1 MAGYDPHAATRDQHA
16 VSQHAELLVIGAGQ
30 AGLAAAIEGARAG
43 RRTVLVDENPLP
55 LGMMG
60 LDVPLLFGG
69 RMDASAGDAGRV
81 IEHLVA
87 TTPALAEAFDL
98 GVEVLLGTCAW
109 GLYVPGGAMHA
120 LPGPVA
126 GLADGERS
134 WLCGFDQAVVAAGA
148 RDLVFSVDGSDQ
160 PGVIGARAFHSLL
173 TRYDAFAGRRLV
185 IVGSGELAL
194 ATARLALERGLEIAA
209 IVDIEPW
216 VNDTKPSRDLVD
228 TFHID
233 IFDGFIMIKV
243 RGGVEGVTS
252 AVIAPAAGGPEREI
266 ACDTVC
272 LAIGLVPNVELLDAA
287 GARLDCRP
295 EHGGWVPALGEDGQ
309 TSLPGVRAVG
319 DCAGLAAGVPDNRAA
334 WMHGLVASGGLD
346 VLACTCEE
354 VSRREL
360 LGVRAPRYLGHSS
373 GPADARSLETLMVDG
388 PVNQD
393 HVKRLTRAGMGP
405 CQGRRCREQ
414 VSLLLAMQ
422 AGVAPEAI
430 PLPSYR
436 APVRPL
442 PLGLLAASDETA
454 ALREAWDVWFGI
466 RRQWTPYADIGTDRE
481 WLGDR
486 GHL

>member
-1 MAGYDPHAATRDQHA
+1 MALDPHAATREHHP
-16 VSQHAELLVIGAGQ
+16 VTQHAELLVVGAGP

-43 RRTVLVDENPLP
+43 RRTVLVDENPLAP
-55 LGMMG
+55 GLMGM
-60 LDVPLLFGG
+60 DVPLLFGG

-81 IEHLVA
+81 TEHLVA

-98 GVEVLLGTCAW
+98 GVEVLLGTAAW
-109 GLYVPGGAMHA
+109 GLYVPGGAMRA

-126 GLADGERS
+126 GLADAQRS
-134 WLCGFDQAVVAAGA
+134 WLCGFDEVVVAAGA
-148 RDLVFSVDGSDQ
+148 RDLVLSFEGADL
-160 PGVIGARAFHSLL
+160 PGVVGANAFHSLL
-173 TRYDAFAGRRLV
+173 TRYAAFSGRR
-185 IVGSGELAL
+185 IVVLGSGALAL
-194 ATARLALERGLEIAA
+194 TTALLAVEHGLEVAGIVSVAAA
-209 IVDIEPW
+209 IKAHEELRE
-216 VNDTKPSRDLVD
+216 SVD
-228 TFHID
+228 TFGID
-233 IFDGFIMIKV
+233 VFDGFVMSKV

-252 AVIAPAAGGPEREI
+252 AVIAPVAGGPERDL

-272 LAIGLVPNVELLDAA
+272 LAIGLVPNVELLDVA
-287 GARLDCRP
+287 GAVLESRP
-295 EHGGWVPALGEDGQ
+295 ERGGWVPTLGAYGT

-319 DCAGLAAGVPDNRAA
+319 DCVGVDAELPDNRAA
-334 WMHGLVASGGLD
+334 WMRALLALGGLD

-354 VSRREL
+354 VTRREL
-360 LGVRAPRYLGHSS
+360 LGVQAPRYLAHSS
-373 GPADARSLETLMVDG
+373 APAGARSLSTLLADG

-414 VSLLLAMQ
+414 VALLLAAE
-422 AGVAPEAI
+422 AGVAPESI
-430 PLPSYR
+430 PLASYR

-442 PLGLLAASDETA
+442 PLGLLAATDETA